1 MYQNYNRTFST
12 QENNMVFMGAV
23 GNSDI
28 INWYTWYKPTTAKFI
43 QILCVGGGSG
53 GGGGGASAAG
63 VSGAGGSGGG
73 GSPYETVC
81 IPAILLPS
89 VLFIKPGFGGL
100 GGTGQVQ
107 GGAAATDGAA
117 GRASYVSIR
126 PNTTNQNCVAVSG
139 GNSTSTGKLASGATN
154 GAASGTTIVSTASI
168 HPLASLG
175 ILAQSAA
182 GQTSGAG
189 GTTGSGGNITPMTT
203 GNIVS
208 SGSGGGGVNAGTTT
222 AAGGQILN
230 SGFLGNAFS
239 GGAAGG
245 GRGRDGYDFTGNL
258 GDMDLP
264 FVTTGGTGGGSNTST
279 LTGGAGGNGG
289 PGSGGGGGG
298 GTNGAGSVGGA
309 GGNGGPGFVVI
320 SWF

>member
-1 MYQNYNRTFST
+1 MHTCNFITFR
-12 QENNMVFMGAV
+12 F
-23 GNSDI
+23 I
-28 INWYTWYKPTTAKFI
+28 YKTWI
-43 QILCVGGGSG
+43 W
-53 GGGGGASAAG
+53 
-63 VSGAGGSGGG
+63 
-73 GSPYETVC
+73 
-81 IPAILLPS
+81 
-89 VLFIKPGFGGL
+89 GL

-239 GGAAGG
+239 AAQPEVVA
-245 GRGRDGYDFTGNL
+245 DE
-258 GDMDLP
+258 MVMILP
-264 FVTTGGTGGGSNTST
+264 
-279 LTGGAGGNGG
+279 AI
-289 PGSGGGGGG
+289 
-298 GTNGAGSVGGA
+298 SV
-309 GGNGGPGFVVI
+309 I
-320 SWF
+320 WICHL